1 MKYLLSVLL
10 TLLLLCGC
18 SHSAMRDPTAADP
31 TTYPETGESPTDS
44 FHGAESTRSTGDETG
59 TAPVSPEP
67 TAEEQTEESTPNDI
81 DIEEQ
86 TMQVRI
92 NDTPVSVQ
100 WEDNE
105 SVTALMG
112 LVQEAPLTITM
123 SPYGGFE
130 QVGPLGTTLPRDD
143 AQTTTQAGDL
153 VLYSGNQIVVFYGSN
168 TWAYTRLGR
177 ITDKTRSE
185 MAELLG
191 NGPVTVTIIMEGA
204 K

>member
-1 MKYLLSVLL
+1 
-10 TLLLLCGC
+10 
-18 SHSAMRDPTAADP
+18 
-31 TTYPETGESPTDS
+31 
-44 FHGAESTRSTGDETG
+44 
-59 TAPVSPEP
+59 
-67 TAEEQTEESTPNDI
+67 
-81 DIEEQ
+81 
-86 TMQVRI
+86 MQVRI